1 MVHIE
6 MKKIFKMGA
15 LGACMAACAVAAV
28 ADSTKYELDD
38 YRNFF
43 GISWRGNAQDNVDYA
58 RQMGYTSLFY
68 MPGMERCK
76 NVEGLKF
83 YLESPEYA
91 TYQRS
96 VDISKKYSP
105 EKIRELETFAA
116 LKDASKPFPEN
127 IATGWF
133 NPPNGITIIPDF
145 QQQRVIDSTV
155 DKIIERIKKIE
166 KARPGFKFAG
176 AAWDVPQAEGDFWT
190 GKPGKPMSNGRQVT
204 IKYWTGSDSASKHP
218 DVVHD
223 YPTHKLGHYEFYR
236 KLFERCRKEKNPDS
250 KFIVEPYNVYS
261 GWIKDIEEDL
271 LKTKGLEETKK
282 YLPDFVCSEGSG
294 TEFVEDP
301 RVTKSGLYK
310 KNQVSSSTPNV
321 YDELNARKI
330 AATAAINGAWTH
342 WYGRPG
348 ATGNMPDY
356 KTIRDVPARLKL
368 SKAIPVWEN
377 INNTPLSERK
387 WDGKTYSSPTAFM
400 DKNGL
405 GALQPQTQKFFF
417 VFNSDK
423 AKVPIPAG
431 YAITAIYFTD
441 GLFKEFTN
449 NEMNSFKP
457 SMNKQFFLVKD
468 GYVFPKN
475 TSVVGQGFIAS
486 LKKVSPATEI
496 EVK

>member
-1 MVHIE
+1 MLNIE
-6 MKKIFKMGA
+6 MKNIIKGGA

-236 KLFERCRKEKNPDS
+236 RLFERCRKEKNPDS

-468 GYVFPKN
+468 GYVSPKN